1 MKRRTF
7 IYTGAGWAI
16 GSLVTI
22 SSLGFTSGKEDD
34 KKIYKVLKVRCNA
47 CKHCLMACKEEAIS
61 LVEGKAFIGPDKC
74 NGCGHC
80 VRSCR
85 RQAIVLAVSDD
96 A

>member
-7 IYTGAGWAI
+7 IYTGAGWVI
-16 GSLVTI
+16 GSLVAI
-22 SSLGFTSGKEDD
+22 SSLGFTSEMEND
-34 KKIYKVLKVRCNA
+34 KKLYKVLKVRCNA
-47 CKHCLMACKEEAIS
+47 CKNCLMACKEKAIS

-85 RQAIVLAVSDD
+85 RQAIIPATSNDT
-96 A
+96 